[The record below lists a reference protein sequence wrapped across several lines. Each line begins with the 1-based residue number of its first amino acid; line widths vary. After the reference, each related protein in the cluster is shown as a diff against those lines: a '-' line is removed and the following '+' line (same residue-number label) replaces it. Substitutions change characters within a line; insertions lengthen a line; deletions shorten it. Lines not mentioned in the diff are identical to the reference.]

1 MLERLNQTAKLR
13 WIGQV
18 EDSVTDLTPDFAA
31 MYALA
36 ILAVVIFV
44 TWCCIIQLQLYQ
56 MCPGWGPIR
65 KFDSDGTEEMRI
77 NQLVMHEE
85 QKGLTHHRRR
95 ETNQDENLA
104 FLQGLIT
111 STQKEFEGQVNALDK
126 SSPDKSDVERS
137 SPDSAGAAFGKIDD
151 NGLYNGFQQSYGT
164 IGRCTW
170 GYCESNNQWGEP
182 RWDPRLG
189 REVVVRHGF
198 ADTQWM
204 RAQSRRWA
212 KDELYHMQEN
222 GLRPPPLDLADSS
235 AQAIT
240 QRMVIER
247 GSY

>member
-1 MLERLNQTAKLR
+1 MLELLNQTTRLR

-18 EDSVTDLTPDFAA
+18 ENAATDLTPDYAA
-31 MYALA
+31 MYGMAFVA
-36 ILAVVIFV
+36 AMIFV
-44 TWCCIIQLQLYQ
+44 CWCCIIQLQLYQ

-77 NQLVMHEE
+77 NQLIIHEE
-85 QKGLTHHRRR
+85 QKGMTHNRTRDK
-95 ETNQDENLA
+95 EEDDNIA
-104 FLQGLIT
+104 FLEGLIAG
-111 STQKEFEGQVNALDK
+111 TQKEFEGQVKALEG
-126 SSPDKSDVERS
+126 SLVKSDVERS
-137 SPDSAGAAFGKIDD
+137 GPDASGVAVGKIDD
-151 NGLYNGFQQSYGT
+151 NGLYTGFQQSYGT

-204 RAQSRRWA
+204 RANSRRWA
-212 KDELYHMQEN
+212 KDELYHMQAN

-247 GSY
+247 GNY